1 MSQDMS
7 HDLAQQNGH
16 YTLQASTPEPEGTLE
31 LILAAHAEVAR
42 RDTSAERQRRLRTIW
57 GSMGWGLFG
66 VAGIY
71 CLMLSSR
78 ITQQVP
84 LIQPVAID
92 EAGHFQVIG
101 VPQRLADY
109 TPAES
114 QYLDMLRDWIQDV
127 RWRSDDPILSEAK
140 WRAAEAHT
148 CGDAVALLAQE
159 KAHRQQETGPKPKVT
174 LSIPQFSRAPVTG
187 LQMWHGT
194 WVETVTEFGKKPTDR
209 ARSGTFSMGR
219 RMPKNAKEYDANR
232 AGVCVRGFEWDK

>member
-1 MSQDMS
+1 MA
-7 HDLAQQNGH
+7 HEIAHQNGAVQ
-16 YTLQASTPEPEGTLE
+16 LGAAPKEPEGILE
-31 LILAAHAEVAR
+31 LLLEANERINQ
-42 RDTSAERQRRLRTIW
+42 RDTDAEAYRRRAERKANVFL
-57 GSMGWGLFG
+57 GLFILVCG
-66 VAGIY
+66 VSIHLA
-71 CLMLSSR
+71 LRL
-78 ITQQVP
+78 TQQVP

-127 RWRSDDPILSEAK
+127 RWRSDDAVLSEAK

-148 CGDAVALLAQE
+148 CGEAVALLAQE
-159 KAHRQQETGPKPKVT
+159 KAHRHQETGPKPKVT
-174 LSIPQFSRAPVTG
+174 LSIPQFSRAPVAG

-194 WVETVTEFGKKPTDR
+194 WVETVTEFGKKPVDR
-209 ARSGTFSMGR
+209 PRSGTFSMGR